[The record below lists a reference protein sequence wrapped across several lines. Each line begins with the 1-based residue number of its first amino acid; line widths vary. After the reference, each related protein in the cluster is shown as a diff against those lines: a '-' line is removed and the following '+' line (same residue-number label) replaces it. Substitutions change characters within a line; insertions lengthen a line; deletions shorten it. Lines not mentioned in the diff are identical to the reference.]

1 MRHKK
6 ITNKN
11 RYTMRVKYDLVNNVL
26 GWLVF
31 IVAAL
36 TYLLTIEPTASLW
49 DCGEFITTA
58 NGLEVGHP
66 PGAPLFMIMARFF
79 ALFAPSSSQAAL
91 MVNSMSA
98 LASAFTILFLF
109 WTITHLAKKLVSS
122 KGELSQANLI
132 AVMGTGLVGALTYT
146 FSDTFWFS
154 AVEGEVYASSSLF
167 TAVVFWAI
175 LKWEN
180 VANEKYA
187 NRWIIL
193 IAYLMGLS
201 IGVHL
206 LNLLAIPAIIFV
218 YYFKKYTPTR
228 NGIIGAFLLSVLI
241 LGVIMYGIIPGV
253 ISIASWFE
261 LLFVNQFGLPYNT
274 GVIVYAIALIAL
286 VVWAINFSI
295 KKGMVVLNTIV
306 TAFVVIMIG
315 YSSFAMIVIRS
326 SANPPMDENNPDNVF
341 ALLSYLNRE
350 QYGDR
355 PLVYGEYYN
364 APAVD
369 LIETNPIYIQ
379 KKDKKGKDRYIV
391 ASHKQKYKFDPR
403 FNTFFP
409 RMYSSRP
416 AHIRE
421 YKYWGNINQDNPIT
435 TPDGETLYKPS
446 FASNLQ
452 FFLSYQVGHL
462 YWRYFMWN
470 FVGRQ
475 NDIQGHGDILNGNW
489 ISGIN
494 FLDEMRIGN
503 QDKLYPE
510 MANKKS
516 RNTYYFLPF
525 LLGLIGMFYHY
536 KSSKEGKQDFFVVL
550 LLFIFTGLAIVVYLN
565 QSPYQPRER
574 DYAYAGSFYAFA
586 IWVGLGVMGL
596 YQMLSKKNPSVLVAG
611 AVTAICLLA
620 VPSLMA
626 QKNWDDHDRSG
637 RYATLAYAKD
647 YLNSCA
653 PDAILFTYGDN
664 DTFPL
669 WYAQEVEGIRRDI
682 RIVNLSLL
690 AGDWYINQMR
700 TKAYDSAL
708 IPMTL
713 GADKVEPGIRDQVP
727 VMDRLKEPELLSDI
741 IKFIA
746 SDNDATKVETQSGK
760 KLNYFPAKNVYIPVD
775 SAKVVANGT
784 VQAKDAHLIVDRLEW
799 KVNKSYL
806 YKNDVMVYDIIANN
820 NWDRPIYF
828 SVGMGADSFLGLEKY
843 FQLEGAAYRLVPIE
857 TKTERNQYGHINTDV
872 LYDHF
877 MNKFTFGNIKDPDVY
892 IDQFHILTVNIMSF
906 RSNYCRLASALNDEG
921 KSEKAIKVL
930 DRCLEELPTSKIPYD
945 NTLVGFIQEYY
956 RANAVDKA
964 NDLLKQMAQQSYD
977 KMDYYLSLDD
987 QNANAFRNDQER
999 EVHVIQMLLSLAD
1012 MGEQTKLRE
1021 DLQLK
1026 FELLFK
1032 SSSAE

>member
-1 MRHKK
+1 MKSNYK
-6 ITNKN
+6 
-11 RYTMRVKYDLVNNVL
+11 LVNNVL
-26 GWLVF
+26 GW
-31 IVAAL
+31 VAFAIAAI
-36 TYLLTIEPTASLW
+36 TYMLTIEPTTSLW

-58 NGLEVGHP
+58 VGLEVGHP

-79 ALFAPSSSQAAL
+79 ALFAPDPSYAAL
-91 MVNSMSA
+91 MVNVMSG

-109 WTITHLAKKLVSS
+109 WTITHLAKKLVV
-122 KGELSQANLI
+122 KDGELSKGNLI
-132 AVMGTGLVGALTYT
+132 AVMGTGMVGALAYA

-154 AVEGEVYASSSLF
+154 AVEAEVYASSSLF

-175 LKWEN
+175 LKWED

-218 YYFKKYTPTR
+218 YYFKKYKPTR
-228 NGIIGAFLLSVLI
+228 NGIIAAFALSVII
-241 LGVIMYGIIPGV
+241 LGVIMYGVIPGV
-253 ISIASWFE
+253 IKIASWFE
-261 LLFVNQFGLPYNT
+261 LAFVNGMGLPYNT
-274 GVIVYAIALIAL
+274 GVMFYAASVIAL
-286 VVWAINFSI
+286 VVWAINYSV
-295 KKGMVVLNTIV
+295 KHGKVVLNTIV

-355 PLVYGEYYN
+355 PLVHGEYYN

-369 LIETNPIYIQ
+369 MVETKPVYIQ
-379 KKDKKGKDRYIV
+379 KKDKNGKDKYVI
-391 ASHKQKYKFDPR
+391 ASYKPKYEFDSR
-403 FNTFFP
+403 FNTIFP
-409 RMYSSRP
+409 RMYSSR
-416 AHIRE
+416 ANHVRE
-421 YKYWGNINQDNPIT
+421 YEYWGNVKKNNPIQVG
-435 TPDGETLYKPS
+435 DEVIYKPS
-446 FASNLQ
+446 FGSNLR
-452 FFLSYQVGHL
+452 FFFSYQINHM

-489 ISGIN
+489 ISGID
-494 FLDEMRIGN
+494 FIDRMKIGN

-516 RNTYYFLPF
+516 RNTYFFLPF
-525 LLGLIGMFYHY
+525 LLGLIGLFYHY
-536 KSSKEGKQDFFVVL
+536 RSSKKGKQDFFVVM

-565 QSPYQPRER
+565 QYPYQPRER

-586 IWVGLGVMGL
+586 IWIGLGVMGL
-596 YQMLSKKNPSVLVAG
+596 YQWLSKKGPSVITAG
-611 AVTAICLLA
+611 AISAICLVA
-620 VPSLMA
+620 VPGLLA
-626 QKNWDDHDRSG
+626 QQNWDDHDRSG
-637 RYATLAYAKD
+637 RYATLAYAKN

-653 PDAILFTYGDN
+653 PNAILFTYGDN

-700 TKAYDSAL
+700 TKAYDSEL

-713 GADKVEPGIRDQVP
+713 TADKVEPGIRDQVP
-727 VMDRLKEPELLSDI
+727 VVERLSKPELLSEM
-741 IKFIA
+741 IKFVA
-746 SDNDATKVETQSGK
+746 SDNEATTVETQSGK
-760 KLNYFPAKNVYIPVD
+760 KLHYFPGRKVYVPVD
-775 SAKVVANGT
+775 SAKVVSNGT
-784 VQAKDAHLIVDRLEW
+784 VQPEDAALVVDKLEW
-799 KVNKSYL
+799 NIKKSYL
-806 YKNDVMVYDIIANN
+806 YKNDIMVYDIISNN
-820 NWDRPIYF
+820 NWERPIYF
-828 SVGMGADSFLGLEKY
+828 SVGMGVDSFLGLEKY

-857 TKTERNQYGHINTDV
+857 TKPQRNELGHVNTEL
-872 LYDHF
+872 LYDNY
-877 MNKFTFGNIKDPDVY
+877 MNKFTFGGLKDPDVHV
-892 IDQFHILTVNIMSF
+892 DQFHILTVNIMSF
-906 RSNYCRLASALNDEG
+906 RANYSRLASALNDEG
-921 KSEKAIKVL
+921 KKDKAIKIM
-930 DRCLEELPTSKIPYD
+930 DRCMEELPTNKIPFD
-945 NTLVGFIQEYY
+945 NTLIGFIQEYY
-956 RANAVDKA
+956 RAGAIDKA
-964 NDLLKQMAQQSYD
+964 NVLLSDMAQQSYD
-977 KMDYYLSLDD
+977 KLNYFLSLES
-987 QNANAFRNDQER
+987 QYANAFRAEQER
-999 EVHVIQMLLSLAD
+999 EIRVVQMLLGLAD

-1026 FELLFK
+1026 FEMLFK
-1032 SSSAE
+1032 TFVE

>member
-1 MRHKK
+1 MKSNYK
-6 ITNKN
+6 
-11 RYTMRVKYDLVNNVL
+11 LVNNVL
-26 GWLVF
+26 GW
-31 IVAAL
+31 VAFAIAAI
-36 TYLLTIEPTASLW
+36 TYMLTIEPTTSLW

-58 NGLEVGHP
+58 VGLEVGHP

-79 ALFAPSSSQAAL
+79 ALFAPDPSYAAL
-91 MVNSMSA
+91 MVNVMSG

-109 WTITHLAKKLVSS
+109 WTITHLAKKLVV
-122 KGELSQANLI
+122 KDGELSKGNLI
-132 AVMGTGLVGALTYT
+132 AVMGTGMVGALAYA

-154 AVEGEVYASSSLF
+154 AVEAEVYASSSLF

-175 LKWEN
+175 LKWED

-218 YYFKKYTPTR
+218 YYFKKYKPTR
-228 NGIIGAFLLSVLI
+228 NGIIAAFALSVLI
-241 LGVIMYGIIPGV
+241 LGVIMYGVIPGV
-253 ISIASWFE
+253 IKIASWFE
-261 LLFVNQFGLPYNT
+261 LAFVNGMGLPYNT
-274 GVIVYAIALIAL
+274 GVMFYAASVIAL
-286 VVWAINFSI
+286 VVWAINYSV
-295 KKGMVVLNTIV
+295 KHGKVVLNTIV

-355 PLVYGEYYN
+355 PLVHGEYYN

-369 LIETNPIYIQ
+369 MVETKPVYIQ
-379 KKDKKGKDRYIV
+379 KKDKNGKDKYVI
-391 ASHKQKYKFDPR
+391 ASYKPKYEFDSR
-403 FNTFFP
+403 FNTIFP
-409 RMYSSRP
+409 RMYSSR
-416 AHIRE
+416 ANHVRE
-421 YKYWGNINQDNPIT
+421 YEYWGNVKKNNPIQVG
-435 TPDGETLYKPS
+435 DEVIYKPS
-446 FASNLQ
+446 FGSNLR
-452 FFLSYQVGHL
+452 FFFSYQINHM

-489 ISGIN
+489 ISGID
-494 FLDEMRIGN
+494 FIDRMKIGN

-516 RNTYYFLPF
+516 RNTYFFLPF
-525 LLGLIGMFYHY
+525 LLGLIGLFYHY
-536 KSSKEGKQDFFVVL
+536 RSSKKGKQDFFVVM

-565 QSPYQPRER
+565 QYPYQPRER

-586 IWVGLGVMGL
+586 IWIGLGVMGL
-596 YQMLSKKNPSVLVAG
+596 YQWLSKKGPSVITAG
-611 AVTAICLLA
+611 AISAICLVA
-620 VPSLMA
+620 VPGLLA
-626 QKNWDDHDRSG
+626 QQNWDDHDRSG
-637 RYATLAYAKD
+637 RYATLAYAKN

-653 PDAILFTYGDN
+653 PNAILFTYGDN

-700 TKAYDSAL
+700 TKAYDSEL

-713 GADKVEPGIRDQVP
+713 TADKVEPGIRDQVP
-727 VMDRLKEPELLSDI
+727 VVERLSKPELLSEM
-741 IKFIA
+741 IKFVA
-746 SDNDATKVETQSGK
+746 SDNEATTVETQSGK
-760 KLNYFPAKNVYIPVD
+760 KLHYFPGRKVYVPVD
-775 SAKVVANGT
+775 SAKVVSNGT
-784 VQAKDAHLIVDRLEW
+784 VQPEDAALVVDKLEW
-799 KVNKSYL
+799 NIKKSYL
-806 YKNDVMVYDIIANN
+806 YKNDIMVYDIISNN
-820 NWDRPIYF
+820 NWERPIYF
-828 SVGMGADSFLGLEKY
+828 SVGMGVDSFLGLEKY

-857 TKTERNQYGHINTDV
+857 TKPQRNELGHVNTEL
-872 LYDHF
+872 LYDNY
-877 MNKFTFGNIKDPDVY
+877 MNKFTFGGLKDPDVHV
-892 IDQFHILTVNIMSF
+892 DQFHILTVNIMSF
-906 RSNYCRLASALNDEG
+906 RANYSRLASALNDEG
-921 KSEKAIKVL
+921 KKDKAIKIM
-930 DRCLEELPTSKIPYD
+930 DRCMEELPTNKIPFD
-945 NTLVGFIQEYY
+945 NTLIGFIQEYY
-956 RANAVDKA
+956 RAGAIDKA
-964 NDLLKQMAQQSYD
+964 NVLLSDMAQQSYD
-977 KMDYYLSLDD
+977 KLNYFLSLES
-987 QNANAFRNDQER
+987 QYANAFRAEQER
-999 EVHVIQMLLSLAD
+999 EIRVVQMLLGLAD

-1026 FELLFK
+1026 FEMLFK
-1032 SSSAE
+1032 TFVE

>member
-1 MRHKK
+1 MKS
-6 ITNKN
+6 NYN
-11 RYTMRVKYDLVNNVL
+11 VVNNVL
-26 GWLVF
+26 GWMAFV
-31 IVAAL
+31 IAAL
-36 TYLLTIEPTASLW
+36 TYLFTMEPTASLW

-58 NGLEVGHP
+58 YGLEVGHP

-79 ALFAPSSSQAAL
+79 SLFAPGSAQVAL
-91 MVNSMSA
+91 LVNSMSA

-109 WTITHLAKKLVSS
+109 WTITHLAKKLVITNGEIS
-122 KGELSQANLI
+122 KGNLI
-132 AVMGTGLVGALTYT
+132 AVMGTGMVGALAYT

-154 AVEGEVYASSSLF
+154 AVEGEVYALSSLF

-180 VANEKYA
+180 VADEKYA

-241 LGVIMYGIIPGV
+241 LGVVMYGVIPGV
-253 ISIASWFE
+253 ITIASWFE

-274 GVIVYAIALIAL
+274 GVMFYGATLIAL
-286 VVWAINFSI
+286 VVWLINFSI
-295 KKGMVVLNTIV
+295 KRGMVVLNTIV

-369 LIETNPIYIQ
+369 LIETSPVYIQ
-379 KKDKKGKDRYIV
+379 KKDKNNKDKYVI
-391 ASHKQKYKFDPR
+391 ASHKQEYKFDSR
-403 FNTFFP
+403 FNTLFP
-409 RMYSSRP
+409 RMYSSR
-416 AHIRE
+416 ANHVHE
-421 YKYWGNINQDNPIT
+421 YEYWGDVKKNNPIQVG
-435 TPDGETLYKPS
+435 DETLYKPS
-446 FASNLQ
+446 FGSNLR
-452 FFLSYQVGHL
+452 FFLTYQVNHM

-489 ISGIN
+489 ISGIP
-494 FLDEMRIGN
+494 FIDEMKIGN

-516 RNTYYFLPF
+516 RNTYFFLPF
-525 LLGLIGMFYHY
+525 ILGLIGLFYHY
-536 KSSKEGKQDFFVVL
+536 KSSKKGKQDFFVVM

-586 IWVGLGVMGL
+586 IWIGFGVMGL
-596 YQMLSKKNPSVLVAG
+596 YQWLSKKGPSVVTAG
-611 AVTAICLLA
+611 AVTAVCLIAVPGLLA
-620 VPSLMA
+620 
-626 QKNWDDHDRSG
+626 QQNFDDHDRSG

-700 TKAYDSAL
+700 RKAYDSDL
-708 IPMTL
+708 IPMSLT
-713 GADKVEPGIRDQVP
+713 ADKVEPGIRDQVP
-727 VMDRLKEPELLSDI
+727 VVERLKGQELLSEM
-741 IKFIA
+741 IKFVG
-746 SDNDATKVETQSGK
+746 SDKDAAKVETQSCK
-760 KLNYFPAKNVYIPVD
+760 KLNYFPGRDVYIPVD
-775 SAKVVANGT
+775 SAKVLANGT
-784 VQAKDAHLIVDRLEW
+784 VQPEDAHLIVDKLEW
-799 KVNKSYL
+799 KIKRSYL
-806 YKNDVMVYDIIANN
+806 YKNDIMVYDIIANN
-820 NWDRPIYF
+820 NWERPVYF
-828 SVGMGADSFLGLEKY
+828 SVGMGTESFLGLEKY

-857 TKTERNQYGHINTDV
+857 TKPERNGIGHVNTEL
-872 LYDHF
+872 LYDNY
-877 MNKFTFGNIKDPDVY
+877 MNKFTFGGIKDPDVY
-892 IDQFHILTVNIMSF
+892 VDQFHILTVNIMSF
-906 RSNYCRLASALNDEG
+906 RANYSRLASALNDEG
-921 KSEKAIKVL
+921 KKEKAIDVL
-930 DRCLEELPTSKIPYD
+930 DRCMEELPTNKIPVD
-945 NTLVGFIQEYY
+945 NTLIGFIQEYY

-964 NDLLKQMAQQSYD
+964 NALLLEVAQQSYD
-977 KMDYYLSLDD
+977 KMNYFLSLDA
-987 QNANAFRNDQER
+987 QHANAFRSEQER
-999 EVHVIQMLLSLAD
+999 EVRVVQMLLGLAD

-1032 SSSAE
+1032 SAAGE

>member
-1 MRHKK
+1 MKS
-6 ITNKN
+6 NYN
-11 RYTMRVKYDLVNNVL
+11 VVNNVL
-26 GWLVF
+26 GWMAFV
-31 IVAAL
+31 IAAL
-36 TYLLTIEPTASLW
+36 TYLFTIEPTASLW

-58 NGLEVGHP
+58 YGLEVGHP

-79 ALFAPSSSQAAL
+79 SLFAPNPSQVAL
-91 MVNSMSA
+91 LVNSMSA

-109 WTITHLAKKLVSS
+109 WTITHLAKKLVTTNGEIS
-122 KGELSQANLI
+122 KGNLI
-132 AVMGTGLVGALTYT
+132 AVMGTGMVGALAYT

-154 AVEGEVYASSSLF
+154 AVEGEVYALSSLF

-180 VANEKYA
+180 VADEKYA

-241 LGVIMYGIIPGV
+241 LGVVMYGVIPGV
-253 ISIASWFE
+253 ITIASWFE

-274 GVIVYAIALIAL
+274 GVMFYAVVLIAL
-286 VVWAINFSI
+286 VVWLINFSI
-295 KKGMVVLNTIV
+295 KRGMVVLNTIV

-369 LIETNPIYIQ
+369 LIETSPVYIQ
-379 KKDKKGKDRYIV
+379 KKDKNNKDKYVI
-391 ASHKQKYKFDPR
+391 ASHKQEYKFDSR
-403 FNTFFP
+403 FNTLFP
-409 RMYSSRP
+409 RMYSSR
-416 AHIRE
+416 ANHVHE
-421 YKYWGNINQDNPIT
+421 YEYWGDVKKNNPIQVG
-435 TPDGETLYKPS
+435 DETLYKPS
-446 FASNLQ
+446 FGSNLR
-452 FFLSYQVGHL
+452 FFLTYQVNHM

-489 ISGIN
+489 ISGIP
-494 FLDEMRIGN
+494 FIDEMKIGN

-516 RNTYYFLPF
+516 RNTYFFLPF
-525 LLGLIGMFYHY
+525 ILGLIGLFYHY
-536 KSSKEGKQDFFVVL
+536 KSSKKGKQDFFVVM

-586 IWVGLGVMGL
+586 IWIGFGVMGL
-596 YQMLSKKNPSVLVAG
+596 YQWLSKKGPSVVTAG
-611 AVTAICLLA
+611 AVTAVCLIAVPGLLA
-620 VPSLMA
+620 
-626 QKNWDDHDRSG
+626 QQNFDDHDRSG
-637 RYATLAYAKD
+637 RHATLAYAKD

-700 TKAYDSAL
+700 RKAYDSDL
-708 IPMTL
+708 IPMSLT
-713 GADKVEPGIRDQVP
+713 ADKVEPGIRDQVP
-727 VMDRLKEPELLSDI
+727 VVERLKGQELLSEM
-741 IKFIA
+741 IKFVG
-746 SDNDATKVETQSGK
+746 SDNDAAKVETQSGK
-760 KLNYFPAKNVYIPVD
+760 KLNYFPGRNVYIPVD
-775 SAKVVANGT
+775 SAKVLANGT
-784 VQAKDAHLIVDRLEW
+784 VQPEDAHLIVDKLEW
-799 KVNKSYL
+799 KIKRSYL
-806 YKNDVMVYDIIANN
+806 YKNDIMVYDIIANN
-820 NWDRPIYF
+820 NWERPVYF
-828 SVGMGADSFLGLEKY
+828 SVGMGTESFLGLEKY

-857 TKTERNQYGHINTDV
+857 TKPERNGIGHVNTEL
-872 LYDHF
+872 LYDNY
-877 MNKFTFGNIKDPDVY
+877 MNKFTFGGIKDPDVY
-892 IDQFHILTVNIMSF
+892 VDQFHILTVNIMSF
-906 RSNYCRLASALNDEG
+906 RANYSRLASALNDEG
-921 KSEKAIKVL
+921 KKEKAIDIL
-930 DRCLEELPTSKIPYD
+930 DRCMEELPTNKIPVD
-945 NTLVGFIQEYY
+945 NTLIGFIQEYY

-964 NDLLKQMAQQSYD
+964 NALLLEVAQQSYD
-977 KMDYYLSLDD
+977 KMNYFLSLDP
-987 QNANAFRNDQER
+987 QHANAFRSEQER
-999 EVHVIQMLLSLAD
+999 EVRVVQMLLGLAD

-1032 SSSAE
+1032 SAAGE

>member
-1 MRHKK
+1 MKS
-6 ITNKN
+6 NYN
-11 RYTMRVKYDLVNNVL
+11 VVNNVL
-26 GWLVF
+26 GWIAF
-31 IVAAL
+31 AIAAL
-36 TYLLTIEPTASLW
+36 TYLFTMEPTASLW

-79 ALFAPSSSQAAL
+79 ALFAPSPAQVAL
-91 MVNSMSA
+91 MVNAMSA

-109 WTITHLAKKLVSS
+109 WTITHLAKKLVAVNGEIS
-122 KGELSQANLI
+122 KGNLI
-132 AVMGTGLVGALTYT
+132 AVMGTGMVGALAYT

-154 AVEGEVYASSSLF
+154 AVEGEVYALSSLF

-218 YYFKKYTPTR
+218 YYFKKYKPTR

-241 LGVIMYGIIPGV
+241 LGVVMYGVIPGV
-253 ISIASWFE
+253 ITIASWFE

-274 GVIVYAIALIAL
+274 GVMFYAVVLIAL
-286 VVWAINFSI
+286 VVWLINFSI
-295 KKGMVVLNTIV
+295 KRGMVILNTIV
-306 TAFVVIMIG
+306 TVFVVIMIG

-364 APAVD
+364 APAVE
-369 LIETNPIYIQ
+369 LVETKPVYIQ
-379 KKDKKGKDRYIV
+379 KKDKNNQDRYVV
-391 ASHKQKYKFDPR
+391 ASHKQEYKFDPR
-403 FNTFFP
+403 FNTLFP
-409 RMYSSRP
+409 RMYSSREN
-416 AHIRE
+416 HVHE
-421 YKYWGNINQDNPIT
+421 YEYWGDVKKNNPIQVG
-435 TPDGETLYKPS
+435 DGETLYKPS
-446 FASNLQ
+446 FGSNVQ
-452 FFLSYQVGHL
+452 FFLTYQVNHM

-489 ISGIN
+489 ISGIP
-494 FLDEMRIGN
+494 FIDEMKIGN
-503 QDKLYPE
+503 QEKLYPE

-516 RNTYYFLPF
+516 RNTYFFLPF
-525 LLGLIGMFYHY
+525 LLGLIGLLYHY

-550 LLFIFTGLAIVVYLN
+550 LLFVFTGLAIVVYLN
-565 QSPYQPRER
+565 QAPYQPRER

-586 IWVGLGVMGL
+586 IWIGLGVMGL
-596 YQMLSKKNPSVLVAG
+596 YQWLSKKGPSVVTAG
-611 AVTAICLLA
+611 AVTAICLIA
-620 VPSLMA
+620 VPGLLA
-626 QKNWDDHDRSG
+626 QQNKDDHDRSG

-700 TKAYDSAL
+700 TKAYDSDL

-713 GADKVEPGIRDQVP
+713 TADKVEPGIRDQVP
-727 VMDRLKEPELLSDI
+727 IVERLKGPELLSEM
-741 IKFIA
+741 IKFVA

-760 KLNYFPAKNVYIPVD
+760 KLNYFPGREVYVPVD
-775 SAKVVANGT
+775 SAKVIANGT
-784 VQAKDAHLIVDRLEW
+784 VQPEDAHLIVDKLEW
-799 KVNKSYL
+799 KIKRNYF
-806 YKNDVMVYDIIANN
+806 YKNDIMVYDIIANN
-820 NWDRPIYF
+820 NWERPIYF
-828 SVGMGADSFLGLEKY
+828 SVGMGSDSFLGLEKY

-857 TKTERNQYGHINTDV
+857 TKPERNEIGHVNTEL
-872 LYDHF
+872 LYNNY
-877 MNKFTFGNIKDPDVY
+877 MNKFTFGGINDPDVY
-892 IDQFHILTVNIMSF
+892 VDQFHILTVNIMSF
-906 RSNYCRLASALNDEG
+906 RANYSRLASALNDEG
-921 KSEKAIKVL
+921 KKDKAISIL
-930 DRCLEELPTSKIPYD
+930 DRCMEELPTNKIPFD
-945 NTLVGFIQEYY
+945 NTLIGFIQEYY
-956 RANAVDKA
+956 RANATDKA
-964 NDLLKQMAQQSYD
+964 NALLSDMAQQSYD
-977 KMDYYLSLDD
+977 KMNYFLSLEPEY
-987 QNANAFRNDQER
+987 ANAFKSEQER
-999 EVHVIQMLLSLAD
+999 EVRVVQMLLGLAD

-1032 SSSAE
+1032 SASGE

>member
-1 MRHKK
+1 MKSNYK
-6 ITNKN
+6 
-11 RYTMRVKYDLVNNVL
+11 LVNNVL
-26 GWLVF
+26 GW
-31 IVAAL
+31 VAFAIAAI
-36 TYLLTIEPTASLW
+36 TYMLTIEPTTSLW

-58 NGLEVGHP
+58 VGLEVGHP

-79 ALFAPSSSQAAL
+79 ALFAPDPSYAAL
-91 MVNSMSA
+91 MVNVMSG

-109 WTITHLAKKLVSS
+109 WTITHLAKKLVV
-122 KGELSQANLI
+122 KDGELSKGNLI
-132 AVMGTGLVGALTYT
+132 AVMGTGMVGALAYA

-154 AVEGEVYASSSLF
+154 AVEAEVYASSSLF

-175 LKWEN
+175 LKWED

-218 YYFKKYTPTR
+218 YYFKKYKPTR
-228 NGIIGAFLLSVLI
+228 NGIIAAFALSVLI
-241 LGVIMYGIIPGV
+241 LGVIMYGVIPGV
-253 ISIASWFE
+253 IKIASWFE
-261 LLFVNQFGLPYNT
+261 LAFVNGMGLPYNT
-274 GVIVYAIALIAL
+274 GVMFYAASVIAL
-286 VVWAINFSI
+286 VVWAINYSV
-295 KKGMVVLNTIV
+295 KHGKVVLNTIV

-355 PLVYGEYYN
+355 PLVHGEYYN

-369 LIETNPIYIQ
+369 MVETKPVYIQ
-379 KKDKKGKDRYIV
+379 KKDKNGKDKYVI
-391 ASHKQKYKFDPR
+391 ASYKPKYEFDSR
-403 FNTFFP
+403 FNTIFP
-409 RMYSSRP
+409 RMYSSR
-416 AHIRE
+416 ANHVRE
-421 YKYWGNINQDNPIT
+421 YEYWGNVKKNNPIQVG
-435 TPDGETLYKPS
+435 DEVIYKPS
-446 FASNLQ
+446 FGSNLR
-452 FFLSYQVGHL
+452 FFFSYQINHM

-489 ISGIN
+489 ISGID
-494 FLDEMRIGN
+494 FIDRMKIGN

-516 RNTYYFLPF
+516 RNTYFFLPF
-525 LLGLIGMFYHY
+525 LLGLIGLFYHY
-536 KSSKEGKQDFFVVL
+536 RSSKKGKQDFFVVM

-565 QSPYQPRER
+565 QYPYQPRER

-586 IWVGLGVMGL
+586 IWIGLGVMGL
-596 YQMLSKKNPSVLVAG
+596 YQWLSKKGPSVITAG
-611 AVTAICLLA
+611 AISAICLVA
-620 VPSLMA
+620 VPGLLA
-626 QKNWDDHDRSG
+626 QQNWDDHDRSG
-637 RYATLAYAKD
+637 RYATLAYAKN

-653 PDAILFTYGDN
+653 PNAILFTYGDN

-700 TKAYDSAL
+700 TKAFDSEL

-713 GADKVEPGIRDQVP
+713 TADKVEPGIRDQVP
-727 VMDRLKEPELLSDI
+727 VVERLSKPELLSEM
-741 IKFIA
+741 IKFVA
-746 SDNDATKVETQSGK
+746 SDNEATTVETQSGK
-760 KLNYFPAKNVYIPVD
+760 KLHYFPGRKVYVPVD
-775 SAKVVANGT
+775 SAKVVSNGT
-784 VQAKDAHLIVDRLEW
+784 VQPEDAALVVDKLEW
-799 KVNKSYL
+799 NIKKSYL
-806 YKNDVMVYDIIANN
+806 YKNDIMVYDIISNN
-820 NWDRPIYF
+820 NWERPIYF
-828 SVGMGADSFLGLEKY
+828 SVGMGVDSFLGLEKY

-857 TKTERNQYGHINTDV
+857 TKPQRNELGHVNTEL
-872 LYDHF
+872 LYDNY
-877 MNKFTFGNIKDPDVY
+877 MNKFTFGGLKDPDVHV
-892 IDQFHILTVNIMSF
+892 DQFHILTVNIMSF
-906 RSNYCRLASALNDEG
+906 RANYSRLASALNDEG
-921 KSEKAIKVL
+921 KKDKAIKIM
-930 DRCLEELPTSKIPYD
+930 DRCMEELPTNKIPFD
-945 NTLVGFIQEYY
+945 NTLIGFIQEYY
-956 RANAVDKA
+956 RAGAIDKA
-964 NDLLKQMAQQSYD
+964 NVLLSDMAQQSYD
-977 KMDYYLSLDD
+977 KLNYFLSLES
-987 QNANAFRNDQER
+987 QYANAFRAEQER
-999 EVHVIQMLLSLAD
+999 EIRVVQMLLGLAD

-1026 FELLFK
+1026 FEMLFK
-1032 SSSAE
+1032 TFVE

>member
-1 MRHKK
+1 MKSNYK
-6 ITNKN
+6 
-11 RYTMRVKYDLVNNVL
+11 VVNNWL
-26 GWLVF
+26 GWLAF
-31 IVAAL
+31 AIAAL
-36 TYLLTIEPTASLW
+36 TYLFTMESTASLW

-79 ALFAPSSSQAAL
+79 ALFAPSAAQTAL
-91 MVNSMSA
+91 MVNAMSA
-98 LASAFTILFLF
+98 LASAFTIMFLF
-109 WTITHLAKKLVSS
+109 WTITHLAKKLVIVKGEIS
-122 KGELSQANLI
+122 KGNLI
-132 AVMGTGLVGALTYT
+132 AVMGTGMVGALAYT

-154 AVEGEVYASSSLF
+154 AVEGEVYALSSLF

-180 VANEKYA
+180 VDNEKYA

-218 YYFKKYTPTR
+218 YYFKKYKPTR
-228 NGIIGAFLLSVLI
+228 NGIIGAFSLSVLI
-241 LGVIMYGIIPGV
+241 LGVVMYGVIPGV
-253 ISIASWFE
+253 ITIASWFE
-261 LLFVNQFGLPYNT
+261 LLFVNQFSLPYNT
-274 GVIVYAIALIAL
+274 GVIFYAATLIAL
-286 VVWAINFSI
+286 VVWLINFSI
-295 KKGMVVLNTIV
+295 KRGMVVLNTIV

-364 APAVD
+364 APAVE
-369 LIETNPIYIQ
+369 LVETKPVYIQ
-379 KKDKKGKDRYIV
+379 KKDKNNKDRYVV
-391 ASHKQKYKFDPR
+391 ASHKQEYKFDSR
-403 FNTFFP
+403 FNTIFP
-409 RMYSSRP
+409 RMYSSR
-416 AHIRE
+416 ANHVHE
-421 YKYWGNINQDNPIT
+421 YEYWGDVKKNNPIQVG
-435 TPDGETLYKPS
+435 DGETLYKPS

-452 FFLSYQVGHL
+452 FFLSYQVNHM

-475 NDIQGHGDILNGNW
+475 NDIQGHGGILNGNW
-489 ISGIN
+489 ISGIP
-494 FLDEMRIGN
+494 FIDEMRIGN

-516 RNTYYFLPF
+516 RNTYFFLPF
-525 LLGLIGMFYHY
+525 LLGLIGLLYHY
-536 KSSKEGKQDFFVVL
+536 KSSKEGKQDFFVIL
-550 LLFIFTGLAIVVYLN
+550 LLFVFTGLAIVVYLN
-565 QSPYQPRER
+565 QAPYQPRER

-586 IWVGLGVMGL
+586 IWIGFGVMGL
-596 YQMLSKKNPSVLVAG
+596 YQWLSKKGPSVVTAG
-611 AVTAICLLA
+611 AVTAVCLIAVPGLLA
-620 VPSLMA
+620 
-626 QKNWDDHDRSG
+626 QQNKDDHDRSG

-700 TKAYDSAL
+700 RKAYDSDL
-708 IPMTL
+708 IPMSL
-713 GADKVEPGIRDQVP
+713 SADMVEPGIRDQIPIVE
-727 VMDRLKEPELLSDI
+727 RLKGQELLSEM
-741 IKFIA
+741 IKFVG

-760 KLNYFPAKNVYIPVD
+760 KLNYFPGRDVYVPVD
-775 SAKVVANGT
+775 SAKVIANGT
-784 VQAKDAHLIVDRLEW
+784 VQPEDAHLIVDKLEW
-799 KVNKSYL
+799 KIKRNYL
-806 YKNDVMVYDIIANN
+806 YKNDIMVYDIIANN
-820 NWDRPIYF
+820 NWERPIYF
-828 SVGMGADSFLGLEKY
+828 SVGMGVDSFLGLEKY

-857 TKTERNQYGHINTDV
+857 TKPERNGYGHINTEL
-872 LYDHF
+872 LYNNY
-877 MNKFTFGNIKDPDVY
+877 MNKFTFGGIKDPDVY

-906 RSNYCRLASALNDEG
+906 RANYSRLASALNDEG
-921 KSEKAIKVL
+921 KKDKAINVL
-930 DRCLEELPTSKIPYD
+930 DRCMEELPTNKIPFD
-945 NTLVGFIQEYY
+945 NTLIGFIQEYY
-956 RANAVDKA
+956 RANATDKA
-964 NDLLKQMAQQSYD
+964 NALLSDMAKQSYD
-977 KMDYYLSLDD
+977 KLNYFLSLEPRY
-987 QNANAFRNDQER
+987 ANAFKSEQER
-999 EVHVIQMLLSLAD
+999 EVRVVQMLLGLAD

-1032 SSSAE
+1032 SASGE